1 MKNATLRQLTVFEA
15 VARCLNFT
23 RAAEALGVTQ
33 AAVSIQIKQLEE
45 NLGVALFEQ
54 LGKRVYLT
62 EAGRDLFHYCRRI
75 GQQLNEAET
84 VLERH
89 RGSQG
94 GQLHLCIGRTAKY
107 FVPRLLAAFR
117 RRWNGFSVNLSVAG
131 REALLSRLADNTCD
145 MAIMGRPPAGDDCV
159 SETFLEDPLVVIAP
173 ADHPLAQER
182 AVPLPRLSQEPFLM
196 REPGSQTRDVIE
208 RFLAQRGIS
217 LTVCMVI
224 DSNEAIKQAVQ
235 AGLGLAI
242 VPLHSVTLEAEARHL
257 AVLDVEA
264 MPLQRSWYLVHRTG
278 KRFSRVAEA
287 FKDFVLQEA
296 RHCIGDNPA
305 GQSKPGMD
313 SLAPVSSVEARRT
326 GRQSL

>member
-23 RAAEALGVTQ
+23 RAAESLGVTQ
-33 AAVSIQIKQLEE
+33 AAVSIQVKQLEE

-54 LGKRVYLT
+54 LGKRIYLT

-75 GQQLNEAET
+75 GEQLSEAET

-107 FVPRLLAAFR
+107 FVPRLLAVFR
-117 RRWNGFSVNLSVAG
+117 QRWDGFCVNLSVAG

-145 MAIMGRPPAGDDCV
+145 MAIMGRPPADDDCA
-159 SETFLEDPLVVIAP
+159 SEAFLEDPLVVIAP
-173 ADHPLAQER
+173 ANHPLAAEH
-182 AVPLPRLSQEPFLM
+182 AIPLSRLSQEPFLM
-196 REPGSQTRDVIE
+196 REPGSETREVIE
-208 RFLAQRGIS
+208 RFLTQQGIS
-217 LTVCMVI
+217 LSVNMVI

-278 KRFSRVAEA
+278 KRFSRIAEA

-296 RHCIGDNPA
+296 RHCMAVGPT
-305 GQSKPGMD
+305 GQGRLEREG
-313 SLAPVSSVEARRT
+313 LAPMPSAEARRS
-326 GRQSL
+326 GRRSL